1 MYSYLATTLRQ
12 NNIEPMPSLSDVRRV
27 ITEHCILPLSKF
39 VAYITYNA
47 DLMLDCTGC
56 QAVHEQAPHV
66 KSLMITGPRGVG
78 KKMLVHTICT
88 ETGSI
93 LFDLTPSNIATRYP
107 GKAGLNM
114 LLHMVFKVAKHWPPG
129 VIHIDSCERTWVKK
143 IPKTDKV
150 SGN

>member
-1 MYSYLATTLRQ
+1 VYTHYS
-12 NNIEPMPSLSDVRRV
+12 I
-27 ITEHCILPLSKF
+27 
-39 VAYITYNA
+39 
-47 DLMLDCTGC
+47 GC

-78 KKMLVHTICT
+78 KKMLVHAICT

-93 LFDLTPSNIATRYP
+93 LFDLTPSNIAGRYP

-114 LLHMVFKVAKHWPPG
+114 FLHMVFKVAKHWPPG
-129 VIHIDSCERTWVKK
+129 VIHIDNCERTWVKK

-150 SGN
+150 CGSSY

>member
-1 MYSYLATTLRQ
+1 MYTHYS
-12 NNIEPMPSLSDVRRV
+12 I
-27 ITEHCILPLSKF
+27 
-39 VAYITYNA
+39 
-47 DLMLDCTGC
+47 GC

-78 KKMLVHTICT
+78 KKMLVHAICT

-93 LFDLTPSNIATRYP
+93 LFDLTPSNIAGRYP

-114 LLHMVFKVAKHWPPG
+114 FLHMVFKVAKHWPPG
-129 VIHIDSCERTWVKK
+129 VIHIDNCERTWVKK

-150 SGN
+150 CKSSY